1 MKKIL
6 SAFLG
11 CVLLLLPVF
20 VLGQG
25 VVTIKGK
32 ITDEVGNP
40 LPGAN
45 IYIPKTSFGAAADAE
60 GRYSFK
66 VPATGQQVTLTARY
80 MGYRSKSITITL
92 SPGTMTKD
100 FALNLDVL
108 KLEEV
113 VVTGMGGAQIK
124 RKLGMSISK
133 VKPDLIIK
141 ASEPNVVQSL
151 AGKAPNLEVVQ
162 TSGDPG
168 TSSYIRIRGGASIDR
183 TTQPL
188 FVVDGVPIDNST
200 ITLANAGVGG
210 TYSGSGTESSNRA
223 SDLNVEDI
231 ESVEVLKGA
240 AAAAIYGSRASN
252 GVILITTKS
261 GKPGKTQI
269 NYKFQYGISEMARQ
283 YPLQRWYGKGSKGKW
298 SLHSRYSWGPQLN
311 VPGAPWYDPS
321 QPEDQVWDHS
331 KELSDGGYIVDH
343 SLTVSGGNNLTT
355 FFLSLNRYFEEG
367 HWKAG
372 SDYRRTTARLKGTQ
386 VISEKLKLT
395 GNLMFTNVFAHYL
408 QRADNLSGV
417 GIAAL
422 RTPPDFNNWPYLDPV
437 TGLHRSYRYPE
448 AKVLKKSRG
457 FDNPFWVMYE
467 MKNPDEVNRI
477 QGYVKAEYDLTKWIN
492 LSYHIGS
499 DYFTDERLNILPP
512 SSSRENGV
520 GRIIR
525 GTNIRHEID
534 ANLIATIQGSKFL
547 KRWKWIDGTLML
559 GQNMNIRKGLE
570 SIMVGI
576 DMGVP
581 SGFDQLDNCVSV
593 TSNEYE
599 FQRNI
604 ESYFG
609 QLTLDLFDQLYLTA
623 AARNDGSSTFGKS
636 KKRHWYP
643 KASAAWEFTRFKP
656 IPYVNFGKVRFAYG
670 IAGVQPAVYTTISAY
685 QANEEYFGLYTNA
698 RLENEYGGKPGF
710 RHSTNLGNDNIK
722 PERTREYEL
731 GLDMSFFN
739 SRFGFELTYY
749 DQRTTDVIL
758 DLNVP
763 PSTGSFSQTANGAI
777 ITNKGW
783 ELSVNLAPI
792 KKRNFSWDMGLI
804 YASNKNMVVDMAG
817 VEWEGFGGSSY
828 AAPGHPLGVY
838 RAQSW
843 ARFGHGLVLDLDED
857 GVPETDIDKVYA
869 GQWKKND
876 VFVKEDGKPVL
887 SPTALFTPW
896 SPNPKWTGSIRN
908 EFTLFGKITISTL
921 IDIVYKRWMEN
932 RGKGQNYKYGVAKE
946 TEVRDTMGPINHW
959 LEHGEKAVG
968 PGATNG
974 VGKDFLWDQTWF
986 QTLGG
991 YSGDRW
997 QFIED
1002 AGYIKLREISIS
1014 YPMRFDFI
1022 KKFGVKQV
1030 TVRLAGRNLITRTD
1044 YTGWAPDSNRSQAT
1058 NVRGIDY
1065 YNSPQTRV
1073 YTFTLRVNY

>member
-1 MKKIL
+1 MKKVL
-6 SAFLG
+6 SAIVAFAFI
-11 CVLLLLPVF
+11 LLPIL
-20 VLGQG
+20 VLGQQIAAING
-25 VVTIKGK
+25 R
-32 ITDEVGNP
+32 ITDDVGNP

-45 IYIPKTSFGAAADAE
+45 VYIQGTSFGAAADVE
-60 GRYSFK
+60 GFYSFK
-66 VPATGQQVTLTARY
+66 APATGQQVTLVGRY
-80 MGYRSKSITITL
+80 MGYQSKSVSITL
-92 SPGTMTKD
+92 STGTITQNIE
-100 FALNLDVL
+100 LNLDVL

-113 VVTGMGGAQIK
+113 VVTGMGGTQIK
-124 RKLGMSISK
+124 RKLGMSISS
-133 VKPDLIIK
+133 VKPDLVTK
-141 ASEPNVVQSL
+141 ADEANVVQSL
-151 AGKAPNLEVVQ
+151 AGKAPNVEVVQ

-183 TTQPL
+183 ATQPL

-231 ESVEVLKGA
+231 ESIEVLKGS

-252 GVILITTKS
+252 GVILVTTKS
-261 GKPGKTQI
+261 GKPGKTRI
-269 NYKFQYGISEMARQ
+269 DYKFQYGISEMSQ
-283 YPLQRWYGKGSKGKW
+283 GYPLQKWYGKGSNGEY
-298 SLHSRYSWGPQLN
+298 SIHSRYSFGPRLN

-321 QPEDQVWDHS
+321 QPKDQVWDHS
-331 KELSDGGYIVDH
+331 REISDGGYIVDH
-343 SLTVSGGNNLTT
+343 NITVSGGNNLTT
-355 FFLSLNRYFEEG
+355 FFLSLGQYFEEG

-372 SDYRRTTARLKGTQ
+372 SDYKRTTARLKGSQ
-386 VISEKLKLT
+386 VISEKLRLT
-395 GNLMFTNVFAHYL
+395 GNIMYSNVDAHYL
-408 QRADNLSGV
+408 QRADNLSGI

-422 RTPPDFNNWPYLDPV
+422 RTPPNFNNLPYLDPV

-448 AKVLKKSRG
+448 AEILKKSRG
-457 FDNPFWVMYE
+457 YDNPFWIMYE
-467 MKNPDEVNRI
+467 MKNPNEVNRL

-512 SSSRENGV
+512 SSSRESGV

-525 GTNIRHEID
+525 GTNIRQEID
-534 ANLIATIQGSKFL
+534 ANLVATIQGNKFL
-547 KRWKWIDGTLML
+547 KRWNFIDGTLML
-559 GQNMNIRKGLE
+559 GQNLNIRKSLQ

-581 SGFDQLDNCVSV
+581 NSFNQLDNCVSV
-593 TSNEYE
+593 TSHEYE
-599 FQRNI
+599 WQRNI

-609 QLTLDLFDQLYLTA
+609 QLTFDLFDQLYFTA

-670 IAGVQPAVYTTISAY
+670 VAGVQPGVYTTISGY
-685 QANEEYFGLYTNA
+685 QAGAEGFGLYTNA
-698 RLENEYGGKPGF
+698 QLENEYYGKPGF

-722 PERTREYEL
+722 PERTREYEY
-731 GLDMSFFN
+731 GLDMSFLN
-739 SRFGFELTYY
+739 SRLGFELTYY

-758 DLNVP
+758 DLNVA
-763 PSTGSFSQTANGAI
+763 PSTGSFSQTSNGAT
-777 ITNKGW
+777 ITNKGL
-783 ELSVNLAPI
+783 ELAFNVSPV
-792 KKRNFSWDMGLI
+792 KKRNFSWDMGFI
-804 YASNKNMVVDMAG
+804 YATNKNKVIDMSG

-828 AAPGHPLGVY
+828 AAPGHALGVY

-843 ARFGHGLVLDLDED
+843 IRFGHGIMYDLDGD
-857 GVPETDIDKVYA
+857 GVKEDIDALYA

-876 VFVKEDGKPVL
+876 VYVGDDGKPIL
-887 SPTALFTPW
+887 SPTSLFTPW

-908 EFTLFGKITISTL
+908 EFTLFGKVTISTL

-932 RGKGQNYKYGVAKE
+932 RGMGQNYKYGVAEATK
-946 TEVRDTMGPINHW
+946 VRDTEGPINHW
-959 LEHGEKAVG
+959 FIHGEKAVG
-968 PGATNG
+968 PGATDG
-974 VGKDFLWDQTWF
+974 VGTDFVYDQRWF

-1002 AGYIKLREISIS
+1002 AGYVKLREVSIS
-1014 YPMRFDFI
+1014 YPLRFDFI
-1022 KKFGVKQV
+1022 RKFGVQEV
-1030 TVRLAGRNLITRTD
+1030 SVRLSGRNLITTTD
-1044 YTGWAPDSNRSQAT
+1044 YRGWAPDTNRSQAS
-1058 NVRGIDY
+1058 NIRGIDY